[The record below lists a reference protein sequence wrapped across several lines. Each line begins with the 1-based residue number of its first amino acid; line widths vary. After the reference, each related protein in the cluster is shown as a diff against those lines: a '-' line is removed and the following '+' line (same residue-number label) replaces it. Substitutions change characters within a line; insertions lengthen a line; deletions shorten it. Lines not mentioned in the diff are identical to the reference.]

1 MLFCYEIYKLLIRLH
16 SNLKKIFFF
25 ISEKRLLSLTL
36 QHSPQ
41 AIFFHFLDFF
51 ASINNWIS
59 FFVTFLILTAAGQ
72 SHNIWISVECFC
84 LEIRFIYTSLQVQSY
99 QPYLKNLQTSP
110 SFLCY
115 LRNHQRLSECLPF
128 NWQKTPVYWIIFSL
142 KSLKGGTE
150 ESMAAWKFPS

>member
-16 SNLKKIFFF
+16 SNLKKIYFF

-99 QPYLKNLQTSP
+99 QPYLKKSAN
-110 SFLCY
+110 
-115 LRNHQRLSECLPF
+115 
-128 NWQKTPVYWIIFSL
+128 FSL
-142 KSLKGGTE
+142 FFMLPAKPPKALRMSAFQLTKN
-150 ESMAAWKFPS
+150 PCLLDYL

>member
-16 SNLKKIFFF
+16 SNLKKIFLI

-41 AIFFHFLDFF
+41 AIFFHFFDFC

-99 QPYLKNLQTSP
+99 QPYLKKICKLLPLFYATCETTKGSQNV
-110 SFLCY
+110 C
-115 LRNHQRLSECLPF
+115 LSTDKKPLF
-128 NWQKTPVYWIIFSL
+128 IGLSL
-142 KSLKGGTE
+142 V
-150 ESMAAWKFPS
+150 